1 MFLAGDIGG
10 TKTVLALFEAA
21 EDGLTQVR
29 EATFPS
35 QGAATFESIF
45 DQFAAIAPL
54 PPLASACFGVAGPV
68 IDGECL
74 TTNLPWHLVETEL
87 AAYLKTR
94 RVKLLNDLEAAA
106 YGMLFLKPDELEV
119 LNPGTEPHHDGNI
132 AVIAAGT
139 GLGEAF
145 LYFDGEHFHPVASE
159 GGHCDL
165 APQNSLEDELVA
177 HLRSRFGPHVSCER
191 VLSGPGFS
199 HVYTFLREREGH
211 RESPEVAAALT
222 SGDPN
227 ATIARYGL
235 AGTDPLCVETLDLF
249 ASIYGAEA
257 GNLALKCMARS
268 VYVGGGIAPK
278 ILPVLKRGGFLA
290 SFLAKGRLEP
300 VMKGMRVSVA
310 LNPRAPLLGAANY
323 ARRI

>member
-10 TKTVLALFEAA
+10 TKTVLALYEPTGN
-21 EDGLTQVR
+21 ELKQVR

-35 QGAATFESIF
+35 QDSPTFEAIL
-45 DQFAAIAPL
+45 DQFAAGSPL
-54 PPLASACFGVAGPV
+54 PEIRSACFGVAGPV
-68 IDGECL
+68 IDGECR

-87 AAYLKTR
+87 ASYLKTR

-106 YGMLFLKPDELEV
+106 YGMLFLKPEELEV
-119 LNPGTEPHHDGNI
+119 LNAGTEPHHDGNI

-145 LYFDGEHFHPVASE
+145 LFWDGEHFHPVASE
-159 GGHCDL
+159 GGHSDF
-165 APQNSLEDELVA
+165 APQNQIEDELIA
-177 HLRSRFGPHVSCER
+177 HLRLRFGPHVSCER
-191 VLSGPGFS
+191 VLSGPGFH
-199 HVYTFLREREGH
+199 HVYTFLVERGRH
-211 RESPEVAAALT
+211 AESPEVVAALG
-222 SGDPN
+222 SGDKN
-227 ATIARYGL
+227 ATITRFGL

-249 ASIYGAEA
+249 ATIYGAEA

-278 ILPVLKRGGFLA
+278 LLAVLKRGGFLA

-300 VMKGMRVSVA
+300 LMKGMRVSVA
-310 LNPRAPLLGAANY
+310 LNPRAPLIGAANY
-323 ARRI
+323 ARRV

>member
-1 MFLAGDIGG
+1 MLLAGDIGG
-10 TKTVLALFEAA
+10 TKTVLALFEPTV
-21 EDGLTQVR
+21 DGLNQVG

-35 QGAATFESIF
+35 QGSATFELIL
-45 DQFAAIAPL
+45 DQFAASFPIREL
-54 PPLASACFGVAGPV
+54 SSACFGVAGPV
-68 IDGECL
+68 IDGECR
-74 TTNLPWHLVETEL
+74 TTNLPWHLIETEL
-87 AAYLKTR
+87 AGHLKTR

-145 LYFDGEHFHPVASE
+145 LYWDQEHFYPVASE

-165 APQNSLEDELVA
+165 AAQNPLEAELVVY
-177 HLRSRFGPHVSCER
+177 LRNRFGPHVSYER
-191 VLSGPGFS
+191 VLSGPGVHHIYS
-199 HVYTFLREREGH
+199 FLLDSGH
-211 RESPEVAAALT
+211 YPETSKVAAALT
-222 SGDPN
+222 SGDKN
-227 ATIARYGL
+227 ATITRFGMD
-235 AGTDPLCVETLDLF
+235 GSDPLCSATLDLF
-249 ASIYGAEA
+249 ASIYGSEA

-278 ILPVLKRGGFLA
+278 MLAVLKRGGFIK
-290 SFLAKGRLEP
+290 SFLAKGRLES

-310 LNPRAPLLGAANY
+310 LNPRAPLLGAANF
-323 ARRI
+323 ARRL

>member
-10 TKTVLALFEAA
+10 TKTVLALFEPTP
-21 EDGLTQVR
+21 DGLNQVG

-35 QGAATFESIF
+35 QSSPTFEAIL
-45 DQFAAIAPL
+45 DQFGTKFRTQGL
-54 PPLASACFGVAGPV
+54 TSACFGVAGPV
-68 IDGECL
+68 IDGECR
-74 TTNLPWHLVETEL
+74 TTNLPWHLVETKL
-87 AAYLKTR
+87 ADHLNTR

-119 LNPGTEPHHDGNI
+119 LNPGTEPHNDGNV

-145 LYFDGEHFHPVASE
+145 LYWGEEHFYPVASE

-165 APQNSLEDELVA
+165 APRNAIEDELVIY
-177 HLRSRFGPHVSCER
+177 LRKRFGPHVSYER
-191 VLSGPGFS
+191 VLSGPGIH
-199 HVYTFLREREGH
+199 HVYSFLLESGH
-211 RESPEVAAALT
+211 YPESAEVAAAMT
-222 SGDPN
+222 SGDQN
-227 ATIARYGL
+227 ATITRFGL
-235 AGTDPLCVETLDLF
+235 EGSDPLCSATLELF

-268 VYVGGGIAPK
+268 VYIGGGVAPK
-278 ILPVLKRGGFLA
+278 MLDVLKRGGFLEA
-290 SFLAKGRLEP
+290 FLAKGRLEP

-310 LNPRAPLLGAANY
+310 LNPRAPLLGAANF
-323 ARRI
+323 ARRL

>member
-10 TKTVLALFEAA
+10 TKTVLALFEPTA
-21 EDGLTQVR
+21 DGLKQIC

-35 QGAATFESIF
+35 QGSATFELIL
-45 DQFAAIAPL
+45 DQFAAQTAYTNL
-54 PPLASACFGVAGPV
+54 SSACFGVAGPV
-68 IDGECL
+68 IDGECR

-87 AAYLKTR
+87 AAYLKTK

-106 YGMLFLKPDELEV
+106 YGMLFLKPEELEV
-119 LNPGTEPHHDGNI
+119 LNPGTEPHHDGNV

-145 LYFDGEHFHPVASE
+145 LYWGEEHFHPVASE

-165 APQNSLEDELVA
+165 APQSPIEDELVA
-177 HLRSRFGPHVSCER
+177 YLRKHFGPHVSCER
-191 VLSGPGFS
+191 VLSGPGFHHIYS
-199 HVYTFLREREGH
+199 FLVDRGH
-211 RESPEVAAALT
+211 QPESPVVAEALT
-222 SGDPN
+222 TGDKN
-227 ATIARYGL
+227 ATICQFGL
-235 AGTDPLCVETLDLF
+235 EGTDPLCVQTLDLF

-268 VYVGGGIAPK
+268 VYIGGGIAPK

-323 ARRI
+323 ARRL